1 MTQKERMKKEM
12 IYDPADEEILREQT
26 ACAGLLKE
34 YNALGLGD
42 EARMTQLMQEMFAEV
57 GEGCFIQP
65 PFYAN
70 WAGKNVHLGKKVY
83 ANFNLTLVD
92 DADIYIGDMTMI
104 APNVTI
110 STGTHPILPALRDRA
125 DDRKRLLH
133 HFGSRVIGVLR
144 LCLCGRLTA
153 EQVGHGFHRVLQC
166 FRVAQQ
172 RGKHIVFHA
181 KASLFA
187 ENVPQLSG
195 KPRTLGCLHEF
206 LRCLCC
212 AAHVTSLRG
221 FCGLFQLIGMLCRQL
236 LDRTPAVCGAER
248 TGKPFECCI
257 STGLCRKSA
266 EQFVLIHSRPVLSHK
281 KLFHDSICRREEKCV
296 HRGINCG

>member
-34 YNALGLGD
+34 YNVLGLGD

-110 STGTHPILPALRDRA
+110 STGTHPILPALREKGLQYNLDVHIGRNVWLGA
-125 DDRKRLLH
+125 GVIVLPGVTIGDNSVIGAGAVVTRDIPANVVA
-133 HFGSRVIGVLR
+133 FGVPCRVIR
-144 LCLCGRLTA
+144 PISER
-153 EQVGHGFHRVLQC
+153 
-166 FRVAQQ
+166 
-172 RGKHIVFHA
+172 
-181 KASLFA
+181 
-187 ENVPQLSG
+187 
-195 KPRTLGCLHEF
+195 
-206 LRCLCC
+206 
-212 AAHVTSLRG
+212 
-221 FCGLFQLIGMLCRQL
+221 
-236 LDRTPAVCGAER
+236 DRIYYY
-248 TGKPFECCI
+248 KD
-257 STGLCRKSA
+257 
-266 EQFVLIHSRPVLSHK
+266 K
-281 KLFHDSICRREEKCV
+281 KIDL
-296 HRGINCG
+296 